1 MLSIFTFLEQEIN
14 TSVDQ
19 YTYQAHLLRNLVI
32 NPLRGNV
39 GLVIEGHWRG
49 QGANRFVNEMQDE
62 ILPMLEGLFSI
73 NMNFVNGLKKSEEHM
88 DIAIQLACAQ
98 SASLMDDYM
107 QIF

>member
-1 MLSIFTFLEQEIN
+1 MSIFTFLEQQIIDSTE
-14 TSVDQ
+14 Q
-19 YTYQAHLLRNLVI
+19 YAYQVYLMRELVI

-39 GLVIEGHWRG
+39 NLVMEGHWRG
-49 QGANRFVNEMQDE
+49 QGANRFINEMSDE

-73 NMNFVNGLKKSEEHM
+73 NMNLVGGIKKSEEHM
-88 DIAIQLACAQ
+88 DRAIQLAGAQ